1 MRRLIAILALMLIG
15 NVLSAQVQVSD
26 TLSKNRFQV
35 RINGTIK
42 GNYSKGSCYADA
54 NSAGNIAIK
63 FSGNDK
69 LVTAYQAPS
78 LYVVNG
84 QTSSNRDSV
93 LNRLH
98 IIMLDFQCS
107 TPEPPIETFAYC
119 GAPLWDFWSTNVG
132 FEQSDTLAECGGGN
146 SPLCIGSN
154 EAIIHYWNSGF
165 SFFGYNYG
173 ECLGGAIC
181 TNEVDL
187 CLSENQTEC
196 AQIISFTTLVDGET
210 FTDIDST
217 TNCESGLRAPQSI
230 TYTFD
235 AALNDTLELNA
246 VSITISADTTIKN
259 DIFIAQSVSALRV
272 LGVAFTNIDLD
283 TTSATIEITAKPVKT
298 SGQTYAAS
306 SFKIEKIAFADITA
320 GTISGSSY
328 NPNLGEQS
336 NTFALTTGK
345 NTFKVSVE
353 DTDGN
358 IAYSIFQVSKTAL

>member
-1 MRRLIAILALMLIG
+1 MRRLIAILALMLIA

-78 LYVVNG
+78 VYVVNG

-107 TPEPPIETFAYC
+107 TPEPPIETFTFC
-119 GAPLWDFWSTNVG
+119 GSPLFDFWSSLGTPNDDTIAYGVEG
-132 FEQSDTLAECGGGN
+132 SPISNLSDKVA
-146 SPLCIGSN
+146 
-154 EAIIHYWNSGF
+154 IHYWGSGIYF
-165 SFFGYNYG
+165 DDYNYG
-173 ECLGGAIC
+173 NCVKNAIC
-181 TNEVDL
+181 KANYIS
-187 CLSENQTEC
+187 CLSVNEIGCSEIDTLGTLVGGEGLTLQDTVISCLSDNIAWQTVQFEFD
-196 AQIISFTTLVDGET
+196 AIEDDTLDIYSFIKTISSDTTL
-210 FTDIDST
+210 
-217 TNCESGLRAPQSI
+217 
-230 TYTFD
+230 
-235 AALNDTLELNA
+235 
-246 VSITISADTTIKN
+246 KN
-259 DIFIAQSVSALRV
+259 DVFINTASYSLRI
-272 LGVAFTNIDLD
+272 LGTLFSDITRTDDAI
-283 TTSATIEITAKPVKT
+283 SITAKPIKT

-306 SFKIEKIAFADITA
+306 SFKIEKIEFADITA

-328 NPNLGEQS
+328 NPNSGTQTD
-336 NTFALTTGK
+336 TFALTTGK

-358 IAYSIFQVSKTAL
+358 IAYSIFQVTKTLL